1 MKHALAFAASVA
13 AGALAVGVAPA
24 AADLPVAGNSAN
36 DSIGTVQVGPTVA
49 GAAAVVTTQDA
60 TAAAVVVVPTMGD
73 GGNTA
78 DHSIGT
84 VQSGGGNDARRSA
97 GTVQVGGGNSAEH
110 SIGTVQVSSVR
121 VSPQTHVD
129 VRPAGV
135 ELRLG
140 GHVGVADGHN
150 SARHSVGTVQAG
162 GIELAPEVLLNVG
175 PLASIWLGGGSSISG
190 TGGNSADDSI
200 GTVQLGGGNG
210 ATPGG
215 GSGGGGTSGSGASG
229 SGEHSLASAAQ
240 SGGVNPV
247 TQKAPRAAPAK
258 NNTTAFRPPAS
269 RPSATRQIQG
279 TVARPTSSVQGSS
292 LPFTGLTLAS
302 FLGGALALALLGSLL
317 RRAALPVR

>member
-73 GGNTA
+73 AGNTA

-97 GTVQVGGGNSAEH
+97 GTVQVGGGN
-110 SIGTVQVSSVR
+110 
-121 VSPQTHVD
+121 
-129 VRPAGV
+129 
-135 ELRLG
+135 
-140 GHVGVADGHN
+140 
-150 SARHSVGTVQAG
+150 
-162 GIELAPEVLLNVG
+162 
-175 PLASIWLGGGSSISG
+175 
-190 TGGNSADDSI
+190 
-200 GTVQLGGGNG
+200 G

-215 GSGGGGTSGSGASG
+215 GSGGGGTSGGGASG